1 MNGVKLRIEK
11 LASLDSEELFLIV
24 MNAVGWPALLAAL
37 YFWGP
42 T

>member
-1 MNGVKLRIEK
+1 MIVKLKIAK
-11 LASLDSEELFLIV
+11 LAYLDPEDRFLLTR
-24 MNAVGWPALLAAL
+24 NAVGWPALLAAL